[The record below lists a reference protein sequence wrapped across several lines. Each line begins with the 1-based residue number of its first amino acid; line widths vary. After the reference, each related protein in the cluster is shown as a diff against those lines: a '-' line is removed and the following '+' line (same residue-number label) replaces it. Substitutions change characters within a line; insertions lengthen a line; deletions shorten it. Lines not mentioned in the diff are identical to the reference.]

1 MGRPGIKRAIAIV
14 AVTCLA
20 AVVVACGG
28 LGLAVHQGVVTP
40 AELDLRVGALHIVTQ
55 APHEIICPDRADQL
69 TLQCYRYKAASLYL
83 PSDYKIW
90 VFIQT
95 TQQRARSSRV
105 LVQLRLPL
113 RPPDQ

>member
-1 MGRPGIKRAIAIV
+1 MRRPVTKRTIPMVLA
-14 AVTCLA
+14 TCLA
-20 AVVVACGG
+20 ALVVACGG
-28 LGLAVHQGVVTP
+28 LGLGLHQGVVAP
-40 AELDLRVGALHIVTQ
+40 VEFDLRIGALHIVTQ
-55 APHEIICPDRADQL
+55 APHQIVCPDRADPM
-69 TLQCYRYKAASLYL
+69 TSQCYRYKTASLYL

-90 VFIQT
+90 VFAQT